1 MNILDEN
8 IPENQRQ
15 LLRGWRIRVRHIG
28 QDIGRQGMSD
38 EEIIPLL
45 HRLSSTTFFTRD
57 RGFYDRSLCHN
68 NYCLVYLAVEQYE
81 VASFV
86 RRFLRH
92 PAFRT
97 RATRMAKSVRVSRM
111 ELHVW
116 ERYAETERK
125 LRWID

>member
-1 MNILDEN
+1 
-8 IPENQRQ
+8 
-15 LLRGWRIRVRHIG
+15 
-28 QDIGRQGMSD
+28 MSD
-38 EEIIPLL
+38 EDIISLL
-45 HRLSSTTFFTRD
+45 HQLSSTTFFTRD
-57 RGFYDRSLCHN
+57 RGFYDRSLCHD

-81 VASFV
+81 VASFI

-97 RATRMAKSVRVSRM
+97 RATRMAKIVRVSRT

-125 LRWID
+125 LRWIDQEL